1 MTKTVGFIGLGVM
14 GQGMV
19 RNLLKAGFAVK
30 GYNRTKEKG
39 LPLEQDGATIV
50 DTIKEAVTGADVV
63 ISIVGYPEDVEQIY
77 FSEDGILA
85 NAAPGT
91 IVIDMTTSSPA
102 LAVKI
107 AEQAQA
113 NGLVSLDAPV
123 TGGDL
128 GAKNG
133 TLAIL
138 VGGQEQAFADVKPL
152 FEAMGR
158 SISLFGGPG
167 KGQSAKLAN
176 QIAIAGSMIGTAEML
191 LFVTRSGID
200 PTQFVETI
208 KSGSA
213 GSWSLEN
220 LIPRVIAENYSP
232 GFFVKHF
239 IKDMRLALERAD
251 EMGISTPGLAL
262 VKSLYDEL
270 AAMGHGES
278 GTQALYLLLAE
289 KSQQQQP

>member
-1 MTKTVGFIGLGVM
+1 MKTVGFIGLGVM

-19 RNLLKAGFAVK
+19 RNLRKAGFAVK

-39 LPLEQDGATIV
+39 LVLEADGVEIVNTIQEV
-50 DTIKEAVTGADVV
+50 VTNVDVV
-63 ISIVGYPEDVEQIY
+63 ISIVGYPQDVEQIY
-77 FSEDGILA
+77 LENGILDH
-85 NAAPGT
+85 AAPGT

-102 LAVKI
+102 LAERI
-107 AEQAQA
+107 AKEATTRGLQA
-113 NGLVSLDAPV
+113 LDAPV

-138 VGGQEQAFADVKPL
+138 VGGEDDAFTKAKPL
-152 FEAMGR
+152 FEAMGK

-200 PTQFVETI
+200 PTQFIETI

-239 IKDMRLALERAD
+239 IKDMRLALERGA
-251 EMGISTPGLAL
+251 EMGIATPGLAL
-262 VKSLYDEL
+262 VKDLYEEL
-270 AAMGHGES
+270 AEMGHADS

-289 KSQQQQP
+289 RSRASVE

>member
-1 MTKTVGFIGLGVM
+1 MKTVGFIGLGVM

-19 RNLLKAGFAVK
+19 RNLRKAGFTVK

-39 LPLEQDGATIV
+39 LVLEADGVEIV
-50 DTIKEAVTGADVV
+50 DTIQDVVTDVDVV
-63 ISIVGYPEDVEQIY
+63 ISIVGYPQDVEQIY
-77 FSEDGILA
+77 FEDGILDH
-85 NAAPGT
+85 AAPGT
-91 IVIDMTTSSPA
+91 ILIDMTTSSPA
-102 LAVKI
+102 LAERI
-107 AEQAQA
+107 AKEAAARGLQA
-113 NGLVSLDAPV
+113 LDAPV

-138 VGGQEQAFADVKPL
+138 VGGEEAAFAQAKPL
-152 FEAMGR
+152 FEAMGK

-200 PTQFVETI
+200 PTQFIETI

-239 IKDMRLALERAD
+239 IKDMRLALERGA
-251 EMGISTPGLAL
+251 EMGIATAGLAL
-262 VKSLYDEL
+262 TKDLYEQLAEL
-270 AAMGHGES
+270 GHADS

-289 KSQQQQP
+289 RSRASVE

>member
-1 MTKTVGFIGLGVM
+1 MTKTIGFIGLGVM

-19 RNLLKAGFAVK
+19 RNLLKAGFAVQ

-251 EMGISTPGLAL
+251 ELGIATPGLAL

-289 KSQQQQP
+289 KSQQQ

>member
-1 MTKTVGFIGLGVM
+1 MKTVGFIGLGVM

-19 RNLLKAGFAVK
+19 RNLRKAGFAVK

-39 LPLEQDGATIV
+39 LVLEADGVEIV
-50 DTIKEAVTGADVV
+50 DTIQEVVTDVDVV
-63 ISIVGYPEDVEQIY
+63 ISIVGYPQDIEQIY
-77 FSEDGILA
+77 LENGILDH
-85 NAAPGT
+85 AAPGT

-102 LAVKI
+102 LAERI
-107 AEQAQA
+107 AKEATTRGLQA
-113 NGLVSLDAPV
+113 LDAPV

-138 VGGQEQAFADVKPL
+138 VGGEDDAFTKAKPL
-152 FEAMGR
+152 FEAMGK

-200 PTQFVETI
+200 PTQFIETI

-239 IKDMRLALERAD
+239 IKDMRLALERGA
-251 EMGISTPGLAL
+251 EMGIATPGLAL
-262 VKSLYDEL
+262 VKDLYEEL
-270 AAMGHGES
+270 AEMGHADS

-289 KSQQQQP
+289 RSRASVE

>member
-1 MTKTVGFIGLGVM
+1 MKTVGFIGLGVM

-19 RNLLKAGFAVK
+19 RNLRKAGFTVK

-39 LPLEQDGATIV
+39 LVLEADGVEIV
-50 DTIKEAVTGADVV
+50 DTIQDVVTDVDVV
-63 ISIVGYPEDVEQIY
+63 ISIVGYPQDVEQIY
-77 FSEDGILA
+77 FEDGILDH
-85 NAAPGT
+85 AAPGT
-91 IVIDMTTSSPA
+91 ILIDMTTSSPA
-102 LAVKI
+102 LAERI
-107 AEQAQA
+107 AKEAAASGLQA
-113 NGLVSLDAPV
+113 LDAPV

-138 VGGQEQAFADVKPL
+138 VGGEEAAFVQAKPL
-152 FEAMGR
+152 FEAMGK

-200 PTQFVETI
+200 PTQFIETI

-239 IKDMRLALERAD
+239 IKDMRLALERGA
-251 EMGISTPGLAL
+251 EMGIATPGLAL
-262 VKSLYDEL
+262 VKDLYEEL
-270 AAMGHGES
+270 AELGHADS

-289 KSQQQQP
+289 RSRASVE

>member
-1 MTKTVGFIGLGVM
+1 MTKTIGFIGLGVM

-19 RNLLKAGFAVK
+19 RNLLKAGFAVQ

-113 NGLVSLDAPV
+113 NGLVALDAPV

>member
-1 MTKTVGFIGLGVM
+1 MKTVGFIGLGVM

-19 RNLLKAGFAVK
+19 RNLRKAGFTVK

-39 LPLEQDGATIV
+39 LVLEADGVEIV
-50 DTIKEAVTGADVV
+50 DTIQDVVTDVDVV
-63 ISIVGYPEDVEQIY
+63 ISIVGYPQDVEQIY
-77 FSEDGILA
+77 FEDGILDHA
-85 NAAPGT
+85 TPGT
-91 IVIDMTTSSPA
+91 ILIDMTTSSPA
-102 LAVKI
+102 LAERI
-107 AEQAQA
+107 AQEATARGLQA
-113 NGLVSLDAPV
+113 LDAPV

-138 VGGQEQAFADVKPL
+138 VGGEEAAFAQAKPL
-152 FEAMGR
+152 FEAMGK

-200 PTQFVETI
+200 PTQFIETI

-239 IKDMRLALERAD
+239 IKDMRLALERGA
-251 EMGISTPGLAL
+251 EMGIVTPGLTL
-262 VKSLYDEL
+262 TKDLYEQLAEL
-270 AAMGHGES
+270 GHADS

-289 KSQQQQP
+289 RSRASVE

>member
-1 MTKTVGFIGLGVM
+1 MTKTIGFIGLGVM

-270 AAMGHGES
+270 AAMGHGEA

-289 KSQQQQP
+289 KSPQQ

>member
-19 RNLLKAGFAVK
+19 RNLLKSGFAVK

-289 KSQQQQP
+289 KSPQQ

>member
-63 ISIVGYPEDVEQIY
+63 ISIVGSPEDVEQIY

-91 IVIDMTTSSPA
+91 IVIDMTTSSPP

>member
-19 RNLLKAGFAVK
+19 RNLLKAGFTVK

-39 LPLEQDGATIV
+39 LPLEQDGAIIV
-50 DTIKEAVTGADVV
+50 DTIKEAVTGADIV

-85 NAAPGT
+85 NASSGT

-107 AEQAQA
+107 AEQAEA
-113 NGLVSLDAPV
+113 NGLVALDAPV

-138 VGGQEQAFADVKPL
+138 VGGKEQAFTDVKPL

-251 EMGISTPGLAL
+251 ELGIATPGLAL

>member
-1 MTKTVGFIGLGVM
+1 MKTVGFIGLGVM

-19 RNLLKAGFAVK
+19 RNLRKAGFTVK

-39 LPLEQDGATIV
+39 LVLEADGVEIV
-50 DTIKEAVTGADVV
+50 DTIQDVVTDVDVV
-63 ISIVGYPEDVEQIY
+63 ISIVGYPQDVEQIY
-77 FSEDGILA
+77 FEDGILDH
-85 NAAPGT
+85 AAPGT
-91 IVIDMTTSSPA
+91 ILIDMTTSSPA
-102 LAVKI
+102 LAERI
-107 AEQAQA
+107 AKEAAARGLQA
-113 NGLVSLDAPV
+113 LDAPV

-128 GAKNG
+128 GGKNG

-138 VGGQEQAFADVKPL
+138 VGGEEAAFVQAKPL
-152 FEAMGR
+152 FEAMGK

-200 PTQFVETI
+200 PTQFIETI

-239 IKDMRLALERAD
+239 IKDMRLALERGA
-251 EMGISTPGLAL
+251 EMGIATPGLAL
-262 VKSLYDEL
+262 VKDLYEEL
-270 AAMGHGES
+270 AELGHADS

-289 KSQQQQP
+289 RSRASVE

>member
-1 MTKTVGFIGLGVM
+1 MKTVGFIGLGVM

-19 RNLLKAGFAVK
+19 RNLRKAGFAVK

-39 LPLEQDGATIV
+39 LVLEADGVEIV
-50 DTIKEAVTGADVV
+50 DTIQEVVTDVDVV
-63 ISIVGYPEDVEQIY
+63 ISIVGYPQDVEQIY
-77 FSEDGILA
+77 LENGILDH
-85 NAAPGT
+85 AAPGT

-102 LAVKI
+102 LAERI
-107 AEQAQA
+107 AKEATTRGLQA
-113 NGLVSLDAPV
+113 LDAPV

-138 VGGQEQAFADVKPL
+138 VGGEESAFAQAKPL
-152 FEAMGR
+152 FEAMGK

-200 PTQFVETI
+200 PTQFIETI

-239 IKDMRLALERAD
+239 IKDMRLALERGA
-251 EMGISTPGLAL
+251 EMGIATPGLAL
-262 VKSLYDEL
+262 VKDLYEEL
-270 AAMGHGES
+270 AEMGHADS

-289 KSQQQQP
+289 RSRASVE

>member
-1 MTKTVGFIGLGVM
+1 MKTVGFIGLGVM

-19 RNLLKAGFAVK
+19 RNLRKAGFTVK

-39 LPLEQDGATIV
+39 LVLEADGVEIV
-50 DTIKEAVTGADVV
+50 DTIQDVVTDVDVV
-63 ISIVGYPEDVEQIY
+63 ISIVGYPQDVEQIY
-77 FSEDGILA
+77 FEDGILDH
-85 NAAPGT
+85 AAPGT
-91 IVIDMTTSSPA
+91 ILIDMTTSSPT
-102 LAVKI
+102 LAERI
-107 AEQAQA
+107 AKEAATRGLQA
-113 NGLVSLDAPV
+113 LDAPV

-138 VGGQEQAFADVKPL
+138 VGGEEAAFAQAKPL
-152 FEAMGR
+152 FEAMGK
-158 SISLFGGPG
+158 SISLFGGSG

-200 PTQFVETI
+200 PTQFIETI

-239 IKDMRLALERAD
+239 IKDMRLALERGA
-251 EMGISTPGLAL
+251 EMGIATPGLAL
-262 VKSLYDEL
+262 VKDLYEEL
-270 AAMGHGES
+270 AEMGHADS

-289 KSQQQQP
+289 RSRASVE

>member
-1 MTKTVGFIGLGVM
+1 MKTVGFIGLGVM

-19 RNLLKAGFAVK
+19 RNLRKAGFEVK

-39 LPLEQDGATIV
+39 LVLEADGVEIV
-50 DTIKEAVTGADVV
+50 DTIQDVVTDVDVV
-63 ISIVGYPEDVEQIY
+63 ISIVGYPQDVEQIY
-77 FSEDGILA
+77 LENGILDH
-85 NAAPGT
+85 AAPGT

-102 LAVKI
+102 LAERI
-107 AEQAQA
+107 AKEATTR
-113 NGLVSLDAPV
+113 GLHALDAPV

-138 VGGQEQAFADVKPL
+138 VGGEDDAFTKAKPL
-152 FEAMGR
+152 FEAMGK

-176 QIAIAGSMIGTAEML
+176 QIAIVSSMIGTAEML

-200 PTQFVETI
+200 PTQFIETI

-239 IKDMRLALERAD
+239 IKDMRLALERGA
-251 EMGISTPGLAL
+251 EMGIATPGLAL
-262 VKSLYDEL
+262 VKDLYEEL
-270 AAMGHGES
+270 AEMGHADS

-289 KSQQQQP
+289 RSRASVE

>member
-1 MTKTVGFIGLGVM
+1 MKTVGFIGLGVM

-19 RNLLKAGFAVK
+19 RNLRKAGFAVK

-39 LPLEQDGATIV
+39 LVLEADGVEIV
-50 DTIKEAVTGADVV
+50 DTIQELVTDVDVV
-63 ISIVGYPEDVEQIY
+63 ISIVGYPQDVEQIY
-77 FSEDGILA
+77 LENGILDH
-85 NAAPGT
+85 AAPGT

-102 LAVKI
+102 LAERI
-107 AEQAQA
+107 AKEATTRGLQA
-113 NGLVSLDAPV
+113 LDAPV

-138 VGGQEQAFADVKPL
+138 VGGEEDAFTQAKPL
-152 FEAMGR
+152 FEAMGK

-200 PTQFVETI
+200 PTQFIETI

-239 IKDMRLALERAD
+239 IKDMRLALERGA
-251 EMGISTPGLAL
+251 EMGIATPGLAL
-262 VKSLYDEL
+262 VKDLYEEL
-270 AAMGHGES
+270 AEMGHADS

-289 KSQQQQP
+289 RSRASVE

>member
-1 MTKTVGFIGLGVM
+1 MKTVGFIGLGVM

-19 RNLLKAGFAVK
+19 RNLRKAGFTVK

-39 LPLEQDGATIV
+39 LVLEADGVEIV
-50 DTIKEAVTGADVV
+50 DTIQDVVTDVDVV
-63 ISIVGYPEDVEQIY
+63 ISIVGYPQDVEQIY
-77 FSEDGILA
+77 FEDGILDHA
-85 NAAPGT
+85 TPGT
-91 IVIDMTTSSPA
+91 ILIDMTTSSPA
-102 LAVKI
+102 LAERI
-107 AEQAQA
+107 AQEAA
-113 NGLVSLDAPV
+113 ARGLRALDAPV

-138 VGGQEQAFADVKPL
+138 VGGEEAAFAQAKPL
-152 FEAMGR
+152 FEAMGK

-200 PTQFVETI
+200 PTQFIETI

-239 IKDMRLALERAD
+239 IKDMRLALERGA
-251 EMGISTPGLAL
+251 EMGIATPGLAL
-262 VKSLYDEL
+262 VKDLYEEL
-270 AAMGHGES
+270 AEMDHADS

-289 KSQQQQP
+289 RSRASVE

>member
-19 RNLLKAGFAVK
+19 RNLLKAGFAVQ

-50 DTIKEAVTGADVV
+50 DTIKEAVTGADIV

-289 KSQQQQP
+289 KSQQQQS

>member
-1 MTKTVGFIGLGVM
+1 MKTVGFIGLGVM

-19 RNLLKAGFAVK
+19 RNLRKAGFTVK

-39 LPLEQDGATIV
+39 LVLEADGVEIV
-50 DTIKEAVTGADVV
+50 DTIQEVVTDVDVV
-63 ISIVGYPEDVEQIY
+63 ISIVGYPQDVEQIY
-77 FSEDGILA
+77 LENGILDH
-85 NAAPGT
+85 AAPGT

-102 LAVKI
+102 LAERI
-107 AEQAQA
+107 AKEAAARGLQA
-113 NGLVSLDAPV
+113 LDAPV

-138 VGGQEQAFADVKPL
+138 VGGEEAAFAQAKPL
-152 FEAMGR
+152 FEAMGK

-200 PTQFVETI
+200 PTQFIETI

-239 IKDMRLALERAD
+239 IKDMRLALERGA
-251 EMGISTPGLAL
+251 EMGIATPGLAL
-262 VKSLYDEL
+262 VKDLYEEL
-270 AAMGHGES
+270 AELGHADS

-289 KSQQQQP
+289 RSRASVE

>member
-19 RNLLKAGFAVK
+19 RNLLKAGFAVQ

-50 DTIKEAVTGADVV
+50 DTIKEAVTGADIV

-77 FSEDGILA
+77 FNEDGILA
-85 NAAPGT
+85 HAAPGT

-107 AEQAQA
+107 AEQAEA
-113 NGLVSLDAPV
+113 NGLVALDAPV

>member
-1 MTKTVGFIGLGVM
+1 MKTVGFIGLGVM

-19 RNLLKAGFAVK
+19 RNLRKAGFTVK

-39 LPLEQDGATIV
+39 LVLEADGVEIV
-50 DTIKEAVTGADVV
+50 DTIQDVVTDVDVV
-63 ISIVGYPEDVEQIY
+63 ISIVGYPQDVEQIY
-77 FSEDGILA
+77 FEDGILDH
-85 NAAPGT
+85 AAPGT
-91 IVIDMTTSSPA
+91 ILIDMTTSSPA
-102 LAVKI
+102 LAERI
-107 AEQAQA
+107 AKEAAARGLQA
-113 NGLVSLDAPV
+113 LDAPV

-138 VGGQEQAFADVKPL
+138 VGGEEAAFAQAKPL
-152 FEAMGR
+152 FEAMGN

-200 PTQFVETI
+200 PTQFIETI

-239 IKDMRLALERAD
+239 IKDMRLALERGA
-251 EMGISTPGLAL
+251 EMGIATPGLAL
-262 VKSLYDEL
+262 TKDLYEQL
-270 AAMGHGES
+270 AEMGHADS

-289 KSQQQQP
+289 RSRASVE

>member
-1 MTKTVGFIGLGVM
+1 MKTVGFIGLGVM

-19 RNLLKAGFAVK
+19 RNLRKAGFAVK

-39 LPLEQDGATIV
+39 LVLEADGVEIV
-50 DTIKEAVTGADVV
+50 DTIQEVVTDVDVV
-63 ISIVGYPEDVEQIY
+63 ISIVGYPQDVEQIY
-77 FSEDGILA
+77 LENGILDH
-85 NAAPGT
+85 AAPGT

-102 LAVKI
+102 LAERI
-107 AEQAQA
+107 AKEATTRGLQA
-113 NGLVSLDAPV
+113 LDAPV

-138 VGGQEQAFADVKPL
+138 VGGEDDAFTKAKPL
-152 FEAMGR
+152 FEAMGK

-200 PTQFVETI
+200 PTQFIETI

-239 IKDMRLALERAD
+239 IKDMRLALERGA
-251 EMGISTPGLAL
+251 EMGIATPGLAL
-262 VKSLYDEL
+262 VKELYEEL
-270 AAMGHGES
+270 AEMGHADS

-289 KSQQQQP
+289 RSRASVE

>member
-1 MTKTVGFIGLGVM
+1 MKTVGFIGLGVM

-19 RNLLKAGFAVK
+19 RNLRKAGFAVK

-39 LPLEQDGATIV
+39 LVLEADGVEIV
-50 DTIKEAVTGADVV
+50 DTIQDVVTNVDVV
-63 ISIVGYPEDVEQIY
+63 ISIVGYPQDVEQIY
-77 FSEDGILA
+77 LENGILDH
-85 NAAPGT
+85 AAPGT
-91 IVIDMTTSSPA
+91 ILIDMTTSSPA
-102 LAVKI
+102 LAERI
-107 AEQAQA
+107 AKEATTRELQA
-113 NGLVSLDAPV
+113 LDAPV

-138 VGGQEQAFADVKPL
+138 VGGEDDAFTKAKPL
-152 FEAMGR
+152 FEAMGK

-200 PTQFVETI
+200 PTQFIETI

-239 IKDMRLALERAD
+239 IKDMRLALERGA
-251 EMGISTPGLAL
+251 EMGIATPGLAL
-262 VKSLYDEL
+262 VKDLYEEL
-270 AAMGHGES
+270 AEMGHADS

-289 KSQQQQP
+289 RSRASVE

>member
-1 MTKTVGFIGLGVM
+1 MTKTIGFIGLGVM

-19 RNLLKAGFAVK
+19 RNLLKAGFSVK

-39 LPLEQDGATIV
+39 LPLEQDGAVIV
-50 DTIKEAVTGADVV
+50 DTIQEAVQDADVV
-63 ISIVGYPEDVEQIY
+63 ISIVGYPQDVEQIY
-77 FSEDGILA
+77 LADDGILA
-85 NAAPGT
+85 SAKPGT

-102 LAVKI
+102 LAIRI
-107 AEQAQA
+107 AEQADA
-113 NGLVSLDAPV
+113 KGLRALDAPV

-138 VGGQEQAFADVKPL
+138 AGGDEGAFNAVRPL
-152 FEAMGR
+152 FEAMGK
-158 SISLFGGPG
+158 SIARFGGPG
-167 KGQSAKLAN
+167 QGQSAKLAN

-191 LFVTRSGID
+191 LFVTKSGID
-200 PTQFVETI
+200 PTQFIETI
-208 KSGSA
+208 KTGSA

-239 IKDMRLALERAD
+239 IKDMNLALERAG
-251 EMGISTPGLAL
+251 EMGMATPGLAL
-262 VKSLYDEL
+262 VKDLYEEL
-270 AAMGHGES
+270 AASGHAES
-278 GTQALYLLLAE
+278 GTQALYLLLKE
-289 KSQQQQP
+289 KTPSH

>member
-19 RNLLKAGFAVK
+19 RNLLKAGFAVQ

>member
-1 MTKTVGFIGLGVM
+1 
-14 GQGMV
+14 
-19 RNLLKAGFAVK
+19 
-30 GYNRTKEKG
+30 
-39 LPLEQDGATIV
+39 
-50 DTIKEAVTGADVV
+50 
-63 ISIVGYPEDVEQIY
+63 
-77 FSEDGILA
+77 
-85 NAAPGT
+85 
-91 IVIDMTTSSPA
+91 
-102 LAVKI
+102 
-107 AEQAQA
+107 
-113 NGLVSLDAPV
+113 
-123 TGGDL
+123 GGDL

>member
-19 RNLLKAGFAVK
+19 RNLLKAGFTVK

-50 DTIKEAVTGADVV
+50 DTIKEAVTGADIV

-85 NAAPGT
+85 HAAPGT

-107 AEQAQA
+107 AEQAEA
-113 NGLVSLDAPV
+113 NGLVALDAPV

-138 VGGQEQAFADVKPL
+138 VGGKEQAFTDVKPL

-251 EMGISTPGLAL
+251 ELGIATPGLAL

>member
-1 MTKTVGFIGLGVM
+1 MKTVGFIGLGVM

-19 RNLLKAGFAVK
+19 RNLRKAGFTVK

-39 LPLEQDGATIV
+39 LVLEADGVEIV
-50 DTIKEAVTGADVV
+50 DTIQDVVTDVDVV
-63 ISIVGYPEDVEQIY
+63 ISIVGYPQDVEQIY
-77 FSEDGILA
+77 FEDGVLDYA
-85 NAAPGT
+85 SPGT
-91 IVIDMTTSSPA
+91 ILVDMTTSSPA
-102 LAVKI
+102 LAERI
-107 AEQAQA
+107 AQEAATRGLQA
-113 NGLVSLDAPV
+113 LDAPV

-138 VGGQEQAFADVKPL
+138 VGGEEAAFAQAKPL
-152 FEAMGR
+152 FEAMGK

-200 PTQFVETI
+200 PTQFIETI

-213 GSWSLEN
+213 GSWSL
-220 LIPRVIAENYSP
+220 
-232 GFFVKHF
+232 
-239 IKDMRLALERAD
+239 
-251 EMGISTPGLAL
+251 
-262 VKSLYDEL
+262 
-270 AAMGHGES
+270 
-278 GTQALYLLLAE
+278 
-289 KSQQQQP
+289 

>member
-1 MTKTVGFIGLGVM
+1 MKTVGFIGLGVM

-19 RNLLKAGFAVK
+19 RNLRKAGFAVK

-39 LPLEQDGATIV
+39 LVLEADGVEIVNTIQEV
-50 DTIKEAVTGADVV
+50 VTDVDVV
-63 ISIVGYPEDVEQIY
+63 ISIVGYPQDVEQIY
-77 FSEDGILA
+77 LENGILDH
-85 NAAPGT
+85 AAPGT

-102 LAVKI
+102 LAERI
-107 AEQAQA
+107 AKEATTRGLQA
-113 NGLVSLDAPV
+113 LDAPV

-138 VGGQEQAFADVKPL
+138 VGGEDDAFTKAKPL
-152 FEAMGR
+152 FEAMGK

-200 PTQFVETI
+200 PTQFIETI

-239 IKDMRLALERAD
+239 IKDMRLALERGA
-251 EMGISTPGLAL
+251 EMGIATPGLAL
-262 VKSLYDEL
+262 VKELYEEL
-270 AAMGHGES
+270 AEMGHADS

-289 KSQQQQP
+289 RSRASVE

>member
-1 MTKTVGFIGLGVM
+1 MKTVGFIGLGVM

-19 RNLLKAGFAVK
+19 RNLRKAGFTVK

-39 LPLEQDGATIV
+39 LVLEADGVEIV
-50 DTIKEAVTGADVV
+50 DTIQDVVTDVDVV
-63 ISIVGYPEDVEQIY
+63 ISIVGYPQDVEQIY
-77 FSEDGILA
+77 FEDGILDHA
-85 NAAPGT
+85 TPGT
-91 IVIDMTTSSPA
+91 ILIDMTTSSPA
-102 LAVKI
+102 LAERI
-107 AEQAQA
+107 AQEAA
-113 NGLVSLDAPV
+113 ARGLRALDAPV

-138 VGGQEQAFADVKPL
+138 VGGEEAAFAQAKPL
-152 FEAMGR
+152 FEAMGK

-200 PTQFVETI
+200 PTQFIETI

-239 IKDMRLALERAD
+239 IKDMRLALERGA
-251 EMGISTPGLAL
+251 EMGIATPGLAL
-262 VKSLYDEL
+262 VKDLYEEL
-270 AAMGHGES
+270 AEMGHADS

-289 KSQQQQP
+289 RSRASVE

>member
-50 DTIKEAVTGADVV
+50 DTIKEAVTGADIV

-85 NAAPGT
+85 HASPGT

>member
-1 MTKTVGFIGLGVM
+1 MKTVGFIGLGVM

-19 RNLLKAGFAVK
+19 RNLRKAGFAVK

-39 LPLEQDGATIV
+39 LVLEADGVEIV
-50 DTIKEAVTGADVV
+50 DTIQEVVTDVAVV
-63 ISIVGYPEDVEQIY
+63 ISIVGYPQDVEQIY
-77 FSEDGILA
+77 LENGILDH
-85 NAAPGT
+85 AAPGT

-102 LAVKI
+102 LAERI
-107 AEQAQA
+107 AKEATTRGLQA
-113 NGLVSLDAPV
+113 LDAPV

-138 VGGQEQAFADVKPL
+138 VGGEESAFAQAKPL
-152 FEAMGR
+152 FEAMGK

-200 PTQFVETI
+200 PTQFIETI

-239 IKDMRLALERAD
+239 IKDMRLALERGA
-251 EMGISTPGLAL
+251 EMGIATPGLAL
-262 VKSLYDEL
+262 VKDLYEEL
-270 AAMGHGES
+270 AEMGHADS

-289 KSQQQQP
+289 RSRASVE

>member
-1 MTKTVGFIGLGVM
+1 MKTVGFIGLGVM

-19 RNLLKAGFAVK
+19 RNLRKAGFAVK

-39 LPLEQDGATIV
+39 LVLEADGVEIV
-50 DTIKEAVTGADVV
+50 DTIQDVVTDVDVV
-63 ISIVGYPEDVEQIY
+63 ISIVGYPQDVEQIY
-77 FSEDGILA
+77 LENGILDH
-85 NAAPGT
+85 AAPGT
-91 IVIDMTTSSPA
+91 ILIDMTTSSPA
-102 LAVKI
+102 LAERI
-107 AEQAQA
+107 AKEATTRGLQA
-113 NGLVSLDAPV
+113 LDAPV

-138 VGGQEQAFADVKPL
+138 VGGEDDAFTKAKPL
-152 FEAMGR
+152 FEAMGK

-200 PTQFVETI
+200 PTQFIETI

-239 IKDMRLALERAD
+239 IKDMRLALERGA
-251 EMGISTPGLAL
+251 EMGIATPGLAL
-262 VKSLYDEL
+262 VKDLYEEL
-270 AAMGHGES
+270 AEMGHADS

-289 KSQQQQP
+289 RSRASVE

>member
-1 MTKTVGFIGLGVM
+1 MKTVGFIGLGVM

-19 RNLLKAGFAVK
+19 RNLRKAGFEVK

-39 LPLEQDGATIV
+39 LVLEADGVEIV
-50 DTIKEAVTGADVV
+50 DTIQEVVTDVDVV
-63 ISIVGYPEDVEQIY
+63 ISIVGYPQDVEQIY
-77 FSEDGILA
+77 LENGILDH
-85 NAAPGT
+85 AAPGT

-102 LAVKI
+102 LAERI
-107 AEQAQA
+107 AKEATTR
-113 NGLVSLDAPV
+113 GLHALDAPV

-138 VGGQEQAFADVKPL
+138 VGGEDDAFTKAKPL
-152 FEAMGR
+152 FEAMGK

-200 PTQFVETI
+200 PTQFIETI

-239 IKDMRLALERAD
+239 IKDMRLALERGA
-251 EMGISTPGLAL
+251 EMGIATPGLAL
-262 VKSLYDEL
+262 VKDLYEEL
-270 AAMGHGES
+270 AEMGHADS

-289 KSQQQQP
+289 RSRASVE

>member
-19 RNLLKAGFAVK
+19 RNLLKAGFAVQ

-50 DTIKEAVTGADVV
+50 DTIKEAVTGADIV

-85 NAAPGT
+85 HAAPGT

-107 AEQAQA
+107 AEQAEA
-113 NGLVSLDAPV
+113 NGLVALDAPV

>member
-19 RNLLKAGFAVK
+19 RNLLKSGFAVK

-50 DTIKEAVTGADVV
+50 DTIKEAVTGANVV

>member
-39 LPLEQDGATIV
+39 LPLEQDGAMIV